1 MNKGGEE
8 LGSTGVLLMYDVER
22 KCMKEELETSVLE
35 GLSECFETRD
45 TRRWSTFCVVEGYD
59 TLR

>member
-1 MNKGGEE
+1 LNKGGEE

-45 TRRWSTFCVVEGYD
+45 TRR
-59 TLR
+59 